1 LTMKSGVEC
10 EYFLISPDGNSI
22 ADPRDTQSKPCY
34 DQSALMRRYDLI
46 KEICDCMIE
55 MGWGPY
61 QNDHED
67 ANGQFEMNWDY
78 SDCLKTAD
86 RHTFFKYMVKTIA
99 EKHGLRATFMPKPFE
114 NLTGN
119 GCHAH
124 ISVWDGKKN
133 KFLDNSNNL
142 GLSKMAYN
150 FLGGVIKH
158 ASSLSAFFN
167 PTINSYRRINA
178 PPTKSGASW
187 SPSSISYT
195 GNNRTHMIRIPD
207 PGRFELRLMDGS
219 ANPYLLQA
227 GVLAAGINGIRKR
240 VNPGKPLFCNM
251 YTDHKKYPNL
261 KKLPN
266 TLEES
271 LDMLNSNTILKNAFG
286 KDVLNSYLKLKN
298 SEIWKWKNW
307 EISWSLSKQSS
318 SEKNIKILL
327 VHGFGASKNHWRHN
341 QDFLGKF
348 SNCFAIDLLGFG
360 KSSQPS
366 ALLNYEPDKENS
378 IKYSFDLWGNQI
390 STFCAE
396 VIKSPVYLVGNSIGG
411 VIALKAAEILKDNC
425 KGIILIDCAQRTMDD
440 KRLKKSDILMNLL
453 RPVLKTIVRQRLI
466 SNTLF
471 TRAANP
477 KVIKRILEQAYPSG
491 KNIDK
496 ELIEILYQPSQRKNS
511 KEAFRGFINLF
522 DDYLAT
528 DLFDKVNAPIQLI
541 WGEKDPWES
550 LNEAKEWK
558 NKFRN
563 IKRLDVIKNAGHCP
577 HDEEPEETNKL
588 ICEFLQ
594 ETK

>member
-1 LTMKSGVEC
+1 MSKNLFKIAKEKKIKYFLISFVDLFGVLRSKLVPAHAIKEMQETGAGFAGFAAWLDMTPADSDMFGIPDPDSLIQLPWNKEVGWLASDLWMNGKPVDASPRVMLKKQIKKLSQQGLTMKSGVEC
-10 EYFLISPDGNSI
+10 EYFLISSDGSSI

-133 KFLDNSNNL
+133 KFLDKSNEL
-142 GLSKMAYN
+142 GLTKMAYN

-227 GVLAAGINGIRKR
+227 SVLAAGINGIK
-240 VNPGKPLFCNM
+240 NKIDPGKPLHCNM
-251 YTDHKKYPNL
+251 YEDFAKYPDLPKLPDELDQSL
-261 KKLPN
+261 KKLKQNKEMNEAFSTDVIDSYIKLRSTEIKEFNNVEKFDKSKPITKWERQN
-266 TLEES
+266 TL
-271 LDMLNSNTILKNAFG
+271 
-286 KDVLNSYLKLKN
+286 
-298 SEIWKWKNW
+298 
-307 EISWSLSKQSS
+307 
-318 SEKNIKILL
+318 
-327 VHGFGASKNHWRHN
+327 
-341 QDFLGKF
+341 
-348 SNCFAIDLLGFG
+348 
-360 KSSQPS
+360 
-366 ALLNYEPDKENS
+366 
-378 IKYSFDLWGNQI
+378 
-390 STFCAE
+390 
-396 VIKSPVYLVGNSIGG
+396 
-411 VIALKAAEILKDNC
+411 
-425 KGIILIDCAQRTMDD
+425 DC
-440 KRLKKSDILMNLL
+440 
-453 RPVLKTIVRQRLI
+453 
-466 SNTLF
+466 
-471 TRAANP
+471 
-477 KVIKRILEQAYPSG
+477 
-491 KNIDK
+491 
-496 ELIEILYQPSQRKNS
+496 
-511 KEAFRGFINLF
+511 
-522 DDYLAT
+522 
-528 DLFDKVNAPIQLI
+528 
-541 WGEKDPWES
+541 
-550 LNEAKEWK
+550 
-558 NKFRN
+558 
-563 IKRLDVIKNAGHCP
+563 
-577 HDEEPEETNKL
+577 
-588 ICEFLQ
+588 
-594 ETK
+594 

>member
-1 LTMKSGVEC
+1 MPKNLFKIAKEKKIKYFLISFVDLFGVLRSKLVPAHAIKEMQETGAGFAGFAAWLDMTPADSDMFGIPDPDSLIQLPWNKEVGWLASDLWMNGKPVDASPRIMLKKQIKKLSKQGLTMKSGVEC
-10 EYFLISPDGNSI
+10 EYFLISPDGDSI

-119 GCHAH
+119 GCHANV
-124 ISVWDGKKN
+124 SVWDGKKN
-133 KFLDNSNNL
+133 KFLDKSNNL

-227 GVLAAGINGIRKR
+227 SVLAAGINGIK
-240 VNPGKPLFCNM
+240 NKIDPGKPLNCNM
-251 YTDHKKYPNL
+251 YEDFAKYPNL
-261 KKLPN
+261 PKLPDELDQSLSQLKQNKEMNDAFGADVINSYIKLRSTEIKEFNNIERFDKSKPITKWERQN
-266 TLEES
+266 TL
-271 LDMLNSNTILKNAFG
+271 
-286 KDVLNSYLKLKN
+286 
-298 SEIWKWKNW
+298 
-307 EISWSLSKQSS
+307 
-318 SEKNIKILL
+318 
-327 VHGFGASKNHWRHN
+327 
-341 QDFLGKF
+341 
-348 SNCFAIDLLGFG
+348 
-360 KSSQPS
+360 
-366 ALLNYEPDKENS
+366 
-378 IKYSFDLWGNQI
+378 
-390 STFCAE
+390 
-396 VIKSPVYLVGNSIGG
+396 
-411 VIALKAAEILKDNC
+411 
-425 KGIILIDCAQRTMDD
+425 DC
-440 KRLKKSDILMNLL
+440 
-453 RPVLKTIVRQRLI
+453 
-466 SNTLF
+466 
-471 TRAANP
+471 
-477 KVIKRILEQAYPSG
+477 
-491 KNIDK
+491 
-496 ELIEILYQPSQRKNS
+496 
-511 KEAFRGFINLF
+511 
-522 DDYLAT
+522 
-528 DLFDKVNAPIQLI
+528 
-541 WGEKDPWES
+541 
-550 LNEAKEWK
+550 
-558 NKFRN
+558 
-563 IKRLDVIKNAGHCP
+563 
-577 HDEEPEETNKL
+577 
-588 ICEFLQ
+588 
-594 ETK
+594 

>member
-1 LTMKSGVEC
+1 MPKNLFKIAKEKKIKYFLISFVDLFGVLRSKLVPARAIKEMQETGAGFAGFAAWLDMTPADADMFGVPDPDSLIQLPWNKEVGWLASDLWMNGKPVDASPRVMLKKQIKKLSKQGLTMKSGVEC
-10 EYFLISPDGNSI
+10 EYFLISPDGDSI

-133 KFLDNSNNL
+133 KFLDKSNEL
-142 GLSKMAYN
+142 GLTKMAYN

-227 GVLAAGINGIRKR
+227 SVIAAGINGIK
-240 VNPGKPLFCNM
+240 NKIDPGKPLHCNM
-251 YTDHKKYPNL
+251 YEDFAKYPDLPKLPDELDQSL
-261 KKLPN
+261 KKLKQNKEMNEAFGADVIDSYIKLRGSEIKEFDNVEKFDKSKPITKWERQN
-266 TLEES
+266 TL
-271 LDMLNSNTILKNAFG
+271 
-286 KDVLNSYLKLKN
+286 
-298 SEIWKWKNW
+298 
-307 EISWSLSKQSS
+307 
-318 SEKNIKILL
+318 
-327 VHGFGASKNHWRHN
+327 
-341 QDFLGKF
+341 
-348 SNCFAIDLLGFG
+348 
-360 KSSQPS
+360 
-366 ALLNYEPDKENS
+366 
-378 IKYSFDLWGNQI
+378 
-390 STFCAE
+390 
-396 VIKSPVYLVGNSIGG
+396 
-411 VIALKAAEILKDNC
+411 
-425 KGIILIDCAQRTMDD
+425 DC
-440 KRLKKSDILMNLL
+440 
-453 RPVLKTIVRQRLI
+453 
-466 SNTLF
+466 
-471 TRAANP
+471 
-477 KVIKRILEQAYPSG
+477 
-491 KNIDK
+491 
-496 ELIEILYQPSQRKNS
+496 
-511 KEAFRGFINLF
+511 
-522 DDYLAT
+522 
-528 DLFDKVNAPIQLI
+528 
-541 WGEKDPWES
+541 
-550 LNEAKEWK
+550 
-558 NKFRN
+558 
-563 IKRLDVIKNAGHCP
+563 
-577 HDEEPEETNKL
+577 
-588 ICEFLQ
+588 
-594 ETK
+594 

>member
-1 LTMKSGVEC
+1 VSKNLFKIAKEKKIKYFLISFVDLFGVLRSKLVPAHAIKEMQETGAGFAGFAAWLDMTPADSDMFGIPDPDSLIQLPWNKEVGWLASDLWMNGKPVDASPRVMLKKQIKKLSKQGLTMKSGVEC
-10 EYFLISPDGNSI
+10 EYFLISPDGSSI

-133 KFLDNSNNL
+133 KFLDKSNEL
-142 GLSKMAYN
+142 GLTKMAYN

-227 GVLAAGINGIRKR
+227 SVLAAGINGIK
-240 VNPGKPLFCNM
+240 NKIDPGKPLHCNM
-251 YTDHKKYPNL
+251 YEDFAKYPDLPKLPDELDQSL
-261 KKLPN
+261 KKLKQNKEMNEAFSTDVIDSYIKLRSTEIKEFNNVEKFDKSKPITKWERQN
-266 TLEES
+266 TL
-271 LDMLNSNTILKNAFG
+271 
-286 KDVLNSYLKLKN
+286 
-298 SEIWKWKNW
+298 
-307 EISWSLSKQSS
+307 
-318 SEKNIKILL
+318 
-327 VHGFGASKNHWRHN
+327 
-341 QDFLGKF
+341 
-348 SNCFAIDLLGFG
+348 
-360 KSSQPS
+360 
-366 ALLNYEPDKENS
+366 
-378 IKYSFDLWGNQI
+378 
-390 STFCAE
+390 
-396 VIKSPVYLVGNSIGG
+396 
-411 VIALKAAEILKDNC
+411 
-425 KGIILIDCAQRTMDD
+425 DC
-440 KRLKKSDILMNLL
+440 
-453 RPVLKTIVRQRLI
+453 
-466 SNTLF
+466 
-471 TRAANP
+471 
-477 KVIKRILEQAYPSG
+477 
-491 KNIDK
+491 
-496 ELIEILYQPSQRKNS
+496 
-511 KEAFRGFINLF
+511 
-522 DDYLAT
+522 
-528 DLFDKVNAPIQLI
+528 
-541 WGEKDPWES
+541 
-550 LNEAKEWK
+550 
-558 NKFRN
+558 
-563 IKRLDVIKNAGHCP
+563 
-577 HDEEPEETNKL
+577 
-588 ICEFLQ
+588 
-594 ETK
+594 